1 MWILGSGSA
10 RTGPVLAIFTWCHT
24 LLYRVTA
31 IAPFFGLQLS
41 SLLEQNAWKGTS
53 VLLKG

>member
-1 MWILGSGSA
+1 MLISGLA
-10 RTGPVLAIFTWCHT
+10 RTGPVLAIFMWCHT
-24 LLYRVTA
+24 PLYKVTA

-41 SLLEQNAWKGTS
+41 LLLVQNAWKGAP

>member
-1 MWILGSGSA
+1 MWTLGSGSA

-24 LLYRVTA
+24 LLYRVTV

-41 SLLEQNAWKGTS
+41 LLLEQNALKGVP